1 MQFVV
6 PQFID
11 VEDKILG
18 PLTVRQF
25 LLLLAWGIVGFL
37 SFKIMSFFTFIFFA
51 IFWSGFIFLLA
62 FIKINGR
69 PFHYFILSILQTERM
84 PKLRIWHKEDT
95 EYEFRF
101 AAAKALKP
109 KTPIAQKQ
117 PLTASRLTEL
127 SLVVDTGG
135 VYDET
140 GDVVAETLKNS
151 NGKYRPTN

>member
-1 MQFVV
+1 MMQFVV

-25 LLLLAWGIVGFL
+25 ILILIWGIVGFL
-37 SFKIMSFFTFIFFA
+37 NIRIYQNFLIAVLID
-51 IFWSGFIFLLA
+51 IVWSAFVFLFA

-69 PFHYFILSILQTERM
+69 PFHYFLLSVVQTTRQ

-101 AAAKALKP
+101 SLAKAVRP
-109 KTPIAQKQ
+109 AAPINIKQ

-135 VYDET
+135 AYDET
-140 GDVVAETLKNS
+140 GESVSESLK
-151 NGKYRPTN
+151 

>member
-1 MQFVV
+1 MMQFVV

-25 LLLLAWGIVGFL
+25 ILILVWGITSFL
-37 SFKIMSFFTFIFFA
+37 DFKINSISVTAFLLFIP
-51 IFWSGFIFLLA
+51 WSGLMLMLT

-69 PFHYFILSILQTERM
+69 PFHYFLLSLAQTTRL
-84 PKLRIWHKEDT
+84 PKLRLWHKEDT

-101 AAAKALKP
+101 AAPPPAKAKAL
-109 KTPIAQKQ
+109 IATKQ
-117 PLTASRLTEL
+117 ALTASRLTEL

-135 VYDET
+135 AYTEE
-140 GDVVAETLKNS
+140 GDIVAGSLK
-151 NGKYRPTN
+151 P